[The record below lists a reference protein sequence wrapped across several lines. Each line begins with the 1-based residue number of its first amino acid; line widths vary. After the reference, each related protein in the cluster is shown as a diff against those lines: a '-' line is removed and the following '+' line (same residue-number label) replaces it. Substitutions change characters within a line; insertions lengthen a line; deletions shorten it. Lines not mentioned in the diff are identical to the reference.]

1 MSGLLEVWLVV
12 GFCFVFCFCLFLC
25 YAKGYFSSLHI
36 FYSVLLF
43 VCCLLFLFCL
53 FVFSSSSAIE
63 KETISM
69 FADTGLVTATAGMQ
83 TLTQK
88 SAKQKVFCLVRT
100 VMFQL

>member
-1 MSGLLEVWLVV
+1 MKGLREMHGEKQTLVNV
-12 GFCFVFCFCLFLC
+12 PLMW
-25 YAKGYFSSLHI
+25 
-36 FYSVLLF
+36 YSVVF
-43 VCCLLFLFCL
+43 VL